1 MNSELAPAVAIKVTQ
16 LNLDNSDS
24 SIKITGSINDWFFNK
39 IVNLFKS
46 KIFNMITEKLK
57 S

>member
-16 LNLDNSDS
+16 LSLDNSDS
-24 SIKITGSINDWFFNK
+24 SIKITGSINDWFLNK

-46 KIFNMITEKLK
+46 KIFNMIT
-57 S
+57 